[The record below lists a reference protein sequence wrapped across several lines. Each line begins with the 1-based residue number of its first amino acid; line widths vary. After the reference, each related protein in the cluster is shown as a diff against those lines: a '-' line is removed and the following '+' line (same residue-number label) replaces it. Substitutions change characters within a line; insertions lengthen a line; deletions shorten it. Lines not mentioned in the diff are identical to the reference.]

1 MNRFGLLRPLTIAF
15 LALALAGCSQQVAQ
29 TPAPPPIEDG
39 FVAMEDGTRLFYRKV
54 GNGPQAV
61 VLPADLYL
69 HPTFDRLAPGRT
81 LYYYDMRNRG
91 LSDSVTADRANS
103 IQQDVLDLEELRAHL
118 GLESVDLVGYSYLGL
133 MVVMYAKA
141 HPAHVRRIVQLGPVP
156 VRFGTEYPDGLRAPD
171 YFAAMDSAGLAE
183 VRRLREE
190 GLHYSDPAEY
200 CRRENEVTR
209 IALVGNPEHVSRLNQ
224 DLCDKPN
231 EWPTHLAGHF
241 DRHFTSVQAL
251 NLNPSEFRDV
261 TQPVLTVH
269 GTLDRNAP
277 YGSGREW
284 AMTLPDAQLLTI
296 EGAAHSSWAH
306 DPDFVLGAIETFL
319 NGAWPEQAEV
329 VTTLERP
336 ASAD

>member
-156 VRFGTEYPDGLRAPD
+156 VRFGTEYPD
-171 YFAAMDSAGLAE
+171 
-183 VRRLREE
+183 
-190 GLHYSDPAEY
+190 
-200 CRRENEVTR
+200 
-209 IALVGNPEHVSRLNQ
+209 
-224 DLCDKPN
+224 
-231 EWPTHLAGHF
+231 
-241 DRHFTSVQAL
+241 
-251 NLNPSEFRDV
+251 
-261 TQPVLTVH
+261 
-269 GTLDRNAP
+269 
-277 YGSGREW
+277 
-284 AMTLPDAQLLTI
+284 
-296 EGAAHSSWAH
+296 
-306 DPDFVLGAIETFL
+306 
-319 NGAWPEQAEV
+319 
-329 VTTLERP
+329 
-336 ASAD
+336 